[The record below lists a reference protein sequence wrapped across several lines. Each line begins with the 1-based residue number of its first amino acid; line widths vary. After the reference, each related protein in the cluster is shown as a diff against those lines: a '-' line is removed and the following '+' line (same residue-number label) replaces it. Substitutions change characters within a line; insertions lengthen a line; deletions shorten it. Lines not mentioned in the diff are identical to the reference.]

1 MKKFFKFVLWGLLV
15 VIGVAGVG
23 ALATVISGGFNPKKI
38 YINSLS
44 INGEKEYVTIS
55 QNSDSFTG
63 RVDFLPA
70 DANQLTLTT
79 VVVTGK
85 NVITEVPAITA
96 GQNFTLKFAKDDNVV
111 KGGEVEIKFVDS
123 SNTAYATLK
132 LLVDVQL
139 TGDHISIESG
149 VTDLGKATADNKLQA
164 KVSLA
169 TTTPNTIKIS
179 CDNKNMINSYK
190 GSWSNS
196 DSNTVINSSR
206 MKKMLYYVNDVKSI
220 SISEVKSVNTDS
232 EQYYLFNYYST
243 ATTSTGS
250 PAKLSV
256 YIYRTYY
263 MESVFTEDL
272 FNSIV
277 NSIENLDFSEQSLKY
292 EQLNAFVNN
301 YMYGACKPS
310 QKEKLDKLINRSNGL
325 VEFSV
330 QNLYEDRLE
339 ALNEVLDFVFMHF
352 DVEVSVKNIVV
363 TKLNAPSDLNYRVLQ
378 DVSYSVDSLSDLG
391 VSLSVETGTDPT
403 VLRNELRKIDIFAVE
418 EGTIADASSEKAKAS
433 ESTSTTQYENVD
445 YFTIGDKIYNVLL
458 NNNDYFYITK
468 STDNGEATWNLKT
481 ILNTPSTKN
490 YALVYRY
497 RNNEIDEIVLYSHN
511 KTKTF
516 YKDSD
521 NIWFKAISEDSGIT
535 YSWEQCVSGDA
546 DYDAFITDYNK
557 KQEGETVITI
567 TETRYKYVGAEAGK
581 GKSGWKQYDT
591 TGNAYVDVTD
601 NISLLNPLF
610 QDQFAVVPITIE
622 YTQGTISYTS
632 TSEEFVL
639 NTSTRI
645 YKNDTNGN
653 RVAETNLNYGSK
665 RIVSS
670 GSNSYVTV
678 SPIDGTSS
686 EMEYKTIK
694 WLVRA
699 EDNVILKEGKSGD
712 NTFSPDDYYYKFLPA
727 FDRTVDAEDSSK
739 IIYLP
744 RVYTLKD
751 ANGNDVKIG
760 GDTEATVFM
769 ELGTDDFNLIALN
782 VPKAS
787 VVSSDTSE
795 ASDVSKGSDSDIGS
809 GTDKDAVKMYPVVI
823 QTRDTNGTE
832 FYAKGTSGYKV
843 YNAVA
848 MDQGNAISLYVDN
861 YIEQLHAYV
870 KSLSLYTL
878 DNNAGIES
886 GTLVEITGSQEKLA
900 KIADSSAEIFIS
912 SMILVCDKDG
922 NVVTAT
928 TQNEKSISEGDIICY
943 VDGVLIKSG
952 DKKSNPDAIVQ
963 KDSVNYKN
971 NEKRALKNY
980 RDTLSEPW
988 SEGVGNGYS
997 VVLSGGNDI
1006 GYQISDLVF
1015 PSGSASGGLG
1025 GAGADDY
1032 YLSFIISRSNQYDS
1046 GSGIVEIYVNGGSS
1060 SNLKYAY
1067 LPDGIAIYFKVE
1079 ASTNGSEGS
1088 SGQGSE
1094 TTT

>member
-123 SNTAYATLK
+123 SNTAYTTLK

-149 VTDLGKATADNKLQA
+149 VTGLGKATADNKLQA

-196 DSNTVINSSR
+196 DSNTLINSSR

-243 ATTSTGS
+243 ATTSAGS

-263 MESVFTEDL
+263 MESVFSEDL

-330 QNLYEDRLE
+330 QNLYEDRLD

-403 VLRNELRKIDIFAVE
+403 ILKNELRKIDIFAVE
-418 EGTIADASSEKAKAS
+418 QATITNAESGKARIA
-433 ESTSTTQYENVD
+433 EMDNTTQYENVD
-445 YFTIGDKIYNVLL
+445 YFTIDGKTYNVLL

-511 KTKTF
+511 SNNF

-521 NIWFKAISEDSGIT
+521 NIWFEYKQGSGEESGK

-557 KQEGETVITI
+557 KQEGETVTTI

-581 GKSGWKQYDT
+581 GKSGWKQYNT
-591 TGNAYVDVTD
+591 SVNAYVDVTD
-601 NISLLNPLF
+601 NISMLNQLF

-653 RVAETNLNYGSK
+653 RVAETNLNYGAK

-699 EDNVILKEGKSGD
+699 EDNVILKATGD
-712 NTFSPDDYYYKFLPA
+712 TQDTTYSPNNYYYKFLPA
-727 FDRTVDAEDSSK
+727 FDRTAVKKEDGSSEFT
-739 IIYLP
+739 YLP

-751 ANGNDVKIG
+751 ANGNEVKIG
-760 GDTEATVFM
+760 DDTDATLFM
-769 ELGTDDFNLIALN
+769 ELGTDDFDLIALN
-782 VPKAS
+782 VPGTS
-787 VVSSDTSE
+787 VVSSD
-795 ASDVSKGSDSDIGS
+795 ASKGSDSDIDS

-832 FYAKGTSGYKV
+832 FYTDGTNGYKV

-848 MDQGNAISLYVDN
+848 MDQGSAISLYVDN
-861 YIEQLHAYV
+861 YIEQLYAYV
-870 KSLSLYTL
+870 RSSSLYTPG
-878 DNNAGIES
+878 NSAGIEP
-886 GTLVEITGSQEKLA
+886 GTLVEITGNQEKLA
-900 KIADSSAEIFIS
+900 KISDSSAEIFIS
-912 SMILVCDKDG
+912 SMILVCDESG

-943 VDGVLIKSG
+943 ADGVLIKSG

-963 KDSVNYKN
+963 EDSVNYKN

-1015 PSGSASGGLG
+1015 PSDSASGGLG
-1025 GAGADDY
+1025 SASIDDY
-1032 YLSFIISRSNQYDS
+1032 YLSFTISRSNQYDS

-1088 SGQGSE
+1088 GGQGSE
-1094 TTT
+1094 ATT